1 MQDDLISKTRK
12 KKDMLALQELG
23 VKLVEL
29 NEQQLET
36 MQLPDA
42 LLTAV
47 QEARR
52 LSKHEARRRQMQY
65 IGRLMR
71 DIDAVTIRER
81 LEQWLGQGRE
91 HTAQLHALERWRE
104 ELLAGDPA
112 LARFLQQYPGADSQK
127 LRTLIRNA
135 RREQGAALP
144 PKSYRELFRALRD
157 MSTEEPAADA

>member
-1 MQDDLISKTRK
+1 MQDELTSKTRK

-23 VKLVEL
+23 MKLVEL

-36 MQLPDA
+36 MQLPDN
-42 LLTAV
+42 LLAAV

-71 DIDAVTIRER
+71 EVDATAIRDQIEK
-81 LEQWLGQGRE
+81 WLGQGRA
-91 HTAQLHALERWRE
+91 HTAQLHALERWRD

-112 LARFLQQYPGADSQK
+112 LARFMQEYPSADSQK

-135 RREQGAALP
+135 RREQIAALP
-144 PKSYRELFRALRD
+144 LKSYRVLFRVLRE
-157 MSTEEPAADA
+157 MTTEAPAPNA